1 MDLDAYALSEMIQ
14 FICRSRVRRGEPIY
28 CYIPSKRM
36 RELLIDWLNCRI
48 QSGTF
53 DDIKINSENIEE
65 YYKENNDINNAV
77 NIDDLDT

>member
-1 MDLDAYALSEMIQ
+1 MN
-14 FICRSRVRRGEPIY
+14 
-28 CYIPSKRM
+28 KRM

>member
-1 MDLDAYALSEMIQ
+1 MIQ
-14 FICRSRVRRGEPIY
+14 WIFRSQIRQYKPINI
-28 CYIPSKRM
+28 YIPSERM